1 MTIRVEETIA
11 SRALTD
17 KGMLV
22 NQRSIELG
30 FVCWDDDITVSLNPV
45 DVRAAVLTVV
55 QNSPYGDP
63 LYGLHL
69 AEIILDDQLAINIQ
83 TARAVYGVQE
93 QPEEGLLKWGFSTA
107 GGTVHVDS
115 SLSTIASYSATGEGA
130 PPENGRLVGITE
142 DRNIAGYDRNVSQ
155 LSFWVEAYFDP
166 ADWNATTLLTLNSLS
181 WTYNLSSWH
190 GWPAKYV
197 IFTHCECPQVTLGA
211 ATSGSPKLVPV
222 KFYFQARAPES
233 VNKGN
238 GISFTKD
245 PWDHVWDFSK
255 EWKDDTANTLGK
267 KIAYAYREQIY
278 YGSDF
283 TLLGLGS

>member
-17 KGMLV
+17 KGLLV

-30 FVCWDDDITVSLNPV
+30 FICWDDDITVSLNPV
-45 DVRAAVLTVV
+45 DVRAAVLAVA
-55 QNSPYGDP
+55 QSSPYGDP

-69 AEIILDDQLAINIQ
+69 AEIILDDQLAPNIQ
-83 TARAVYGVQE
+83 PARAVYGVQE

-107 GGTVHVDS
+107 GSTAHVDQ
-115 SLSTIASYSATGEGA
+115 SLSTIASYAATGEGV
-130 PPENGRLVGITE
+130 PPENGRFTNITQ
-142 DRNIAGYDRNVSQ
+142 DRNIGGYDRNIPQ
-155 LSFWVEAYFDP
+155 LSFWVESYFDP
-166 ADWNATTLLTLNSLS
+166 ADWNATTLLTLNDLS

-222 KFYFQARAPES
+222 KFYFQARPPES

-238 GISFTKD
+238 GISFTKS
-245 PWDHVWDFSK
+245 PWEHMWDFSVD
-255 EWKDDTANTLGK
+255 WKDSTANTLGK
-267 KIAYAYREQIY
+267 KHLYTYREQIY